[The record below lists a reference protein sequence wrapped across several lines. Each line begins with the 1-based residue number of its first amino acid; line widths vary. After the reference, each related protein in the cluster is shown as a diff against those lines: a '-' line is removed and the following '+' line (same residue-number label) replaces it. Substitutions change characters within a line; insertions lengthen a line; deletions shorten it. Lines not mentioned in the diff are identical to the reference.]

1 MLSHSIT
8 GKNGKSE
15 ARSGGWV
22 DVVRP
27 DADSELYLS
36 AEPRRELRLFFD
48 PRDAEIEL
56 LGGDMA
62 FVFPDN
68 GRVVVM
74 RLVEL
79 AERAEAGEIVTAD
92 GVVLSVLDLLRAAQH
107 VDSLA
112 RALAGMDA

>member
-1 MLSHSIT
+1 MQPQATTIQSEKT
-8 GKNGKSE
+8 GT
-15 ARSGGWV
+15 RTGGWV

-27 DADSELYLS
+27 DADSELCLT

-48 PRDAEIEL
+48 PRETEIEL
-56 LGGDMA
+56 SGGDMT

-79 AERAEAGEIVTAD
+79 AERGEAAEIVTAD
-92 GVVLSVLDLLRAAQH
+92 GAVLSVLDLLRAAQH

-112 RALAGMDA
+112 RALADMDA

>member
-1 MLSHSIT
+1 MLSHSIAAQGEKT
-8 GKNGKSE
+8 DIR
-15 ARSGGWV
+15 AGGWV

-27 DADSELYLS
+27 DADSELCLT

-48 PRDAEIEL
+48 PRETEIEL

-79 AERAEAGEIVTAD
+79 AERGEAAEIVTAD
-92 GVVLSVLDLLRAAQH
+92 GAVLSVLDLLRAAQR

-112 RALAGMDA
+112 RALADMDA